1 MNSTFLAR
9 EHFPVPPTTKE
20 KKRRNLRGEKT
31 KKNGAPKLRNPNS
44 GTLKPRPHPKQIA
57 SSAGTAS
64 AEVVV
69 TSAADVETATA
80 GTSGPAGS
88 STAVLAVDVVVSIV
102 SAVALAVSLATSAAA
117 GTRGS
122 CIKKIQLARRIS
134 STWC

>member
-9 EHFPVPPTTKE
+9 EHFPVPPTKE
-20 KKRRNLRGEKT
+20 KKDVEVTSGRKKKE
-31 KKNGAPKLRNPNS
+31 KNGAPKLRNPNS

-57 SSAGTAS
+57 SSVSVS

-69 TSAADVETATA
+69 TSAVDVETATS
-80 GTSGPAGS
+80 TSAAGS
-88 STAVLAVDVVVSIV
+88 STAVVAVDVVVSIV

-122 CIKKIQLARRIS
+122 CSKKIQLARTIFVVLS
-134 STWC
+134 